1 MSILDPKADVA
12 AITPELDKSVQ
23 VIANAISGA
32 LAPFVPLVQT
42 LFDGYTINI
51 SIDVKKKK

>member
-1 MSILDPKADVA
+1 MSILNPQDDVKALS
-12 AITPELDKSVQ
+12 PELDKSVATL
-23 VIANAISGA
+23 ANAISGA
-32 LAPFVPLVQT
+32 LAPFLPLVQT